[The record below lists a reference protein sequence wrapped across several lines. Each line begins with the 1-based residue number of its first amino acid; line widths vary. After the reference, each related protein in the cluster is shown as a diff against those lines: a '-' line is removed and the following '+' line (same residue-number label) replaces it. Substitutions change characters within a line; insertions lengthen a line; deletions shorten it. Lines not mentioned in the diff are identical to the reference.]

1 MDIQR
6 ITPEMKKSVLALYS
20 EVARRLRAEGIEQWD
35 WMYPNRLVIG
45 GDLKAGTLY
54 GVIEDGAVIAAV
66 VVDRKM
72 SGEYRK
78 LEWADRSGHPACIHR
93 LAVHPQHQG
102 KGLGK
107 KLLRFAEERARSEGC
122 TSIRLDVFSANE
134 TALGLYSRAGYEPT
148 GTVRFP
154 LRKAPFRCFEKAL

>member
-6 ITPEMKKSVLALYS
+6 LTPDMKKSVLALYT
-20 EVARRLRAEGIEQWD
+20 EVARRLRADGIEQWD
-35 WMYPNRLVIG
+35 WMYPNRFVIG
-45 GDLKAGTLY
+45 SDLKSGTLY
-54 GVIEDGAVIAAV
+54 GVVENGVVIAAV

-72 SGEYRK
+72 SGAYSK
-78 LEWADRSGHPACIHR
+78 LEWADRSGRPACIHR

-107 KLLRFAEERARSEGC
+107 LLLGFAEQRARSEGC
-122 TSIRLDVFSANE
+122 TSIRLDVFSENE
-134 TALGLYSRAGYEPT
+134 TALGMYSRAGYKPT